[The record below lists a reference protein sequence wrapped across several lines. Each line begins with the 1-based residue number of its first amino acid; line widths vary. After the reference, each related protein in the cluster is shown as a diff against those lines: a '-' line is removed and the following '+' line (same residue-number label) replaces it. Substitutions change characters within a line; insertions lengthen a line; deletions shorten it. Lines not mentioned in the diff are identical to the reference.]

1 MFGVVEGFY
10 GPYFDWMDRIS
21 LIEFL
26 GRIQLNT
33 YVYAPKWDPYHRE
46 WWRAPYPSED
56 LSRMADLIRV
66 GRKYGVEVVF
76 ALSPG
81 LDINYSS
88 RDDVNLLIRKYTK
101 VMELGVESIALLL
114 DDIPPALRG
123 EGFKTLAEAQSTLTN
138 KLFSELR
145 PKRMF
150 LCPTYYYGI
159 VEDYM
164 RELGERVYPEV
175 DIAWTGMKVAPVII
189 SDEDLELISNV
200 LKRKPLI
207 WDNYPVNDY
216 FIVNGI
222 YRLHLGPIGG
232 RTGNLRKLVSGYIA
246 NLANQPEASKIPL
259 YTVADMLYEGLS
271 YDSNTSLRNSV
282 GYVINKN
289 ARYWFTLFLEFNKAS
304 FLNPIEETVTE
315 RNAEEALEMVKHL
328 EETLTNRKLLKE
340 IEPTLNK
347 IRAIARYSKGEN
359 VNLSRRVQ
367 TAGEYIPPISPD
379 RMVNVVFGKVVQL
392 IPWYFKAY
400 Q

>member
-10 GPYFDWMDRIS
+10 GPYFDWLDRIS

-26 GRIQLNT
+26 GRVQLNT

-81 LDINYSS
+81 LDINYAL
-88 RDDVNLLIRKYTK
+88 RDDVNLLIRKFMK

-114 DDIPPALRG
+114 DDIPPTLRG
-123 EGFKTLAEAQSTLTN
+123 EGFKTLAEAQSTLAN
-138 KLFSELR
+138 KLFDELR
-145 PKRMF
+145 PKKMF

-164 RELGERVYPEV
+164 SELGKRVYPEI
-175 DIAWTGMKVAPVII
+175 DIVWTGMKVAPVTI
-189 SDEDLELISNV
+189 SDDDLKQVSKV

-207 WDNYPVNDY
+207 WDNYPANDY

-222 YRLHLGPIGG
+222 YRLHIGPIDG
-232 RTGNLRKLVSGYIA
+232 RSRNLKKLVSGYIS

-259 YTVADMLYEGLS
+259 FTIAEMLNEGLN
-271 YDSNTSLRNSV
+271 YDPNAAMKRSV
-282 GYVINKN
+282 DYIINKN
-289 ARYWFTLFLEFNKAS
+289 ARYWFIRFLEFNKAS
-304 FLNPIEETVTE
+304 FINPTEETVTE
-315 RNAEEALEMVKHL
+315 RNADEALEIINQL
-328 EETLTNRKLLKE
+328 EETLTNKKLLKE
-340 IEPTLNK
+340 IEPSLSK

-359 VNLSRRVQ
+359 VSLSRRVQ
-367 TAGEYIPPISPD
+367 TAGEYIPPISPT
-379 RMVNVVFGKVVQL
+379 RMVDVVFGKVVQL